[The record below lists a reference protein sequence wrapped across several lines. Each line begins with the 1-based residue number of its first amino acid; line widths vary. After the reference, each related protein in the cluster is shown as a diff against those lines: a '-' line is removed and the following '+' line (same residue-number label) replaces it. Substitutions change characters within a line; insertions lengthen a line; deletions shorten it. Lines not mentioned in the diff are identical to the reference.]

1 MTLTSKMTTLLK
13 NEIIGLMNGG
23 SLVYD
28 ATGNLLVLTTDAP
41 SDATYTPV
49 VGFDYADVPVNLGD
63 WSPPTSR
70 IGKNA
75 VELTF
80 PAVSNAANI
89 DAIAYTAN
97 GVVIERSSTGS
108 ALYSTSLQVGKA
120 YQHLDEATF
129 VAESITL
136 DFNNH
141 PLILGTDLA
150 QAIYNATLRGETI
163 NPVSTFSLELTQN
176 APSSGADT
184 VLDIP
189 AIEIPGS
196 GSFTTPGVASSF
208 LTAGELSKYKIDANA
223 RACANTAELRTE
235 TLTKDYPEI
244 GGWRLITDSGDIWW
258 RGALSPS
265 KYVYKDS
272 QLKILPGA
280 IVVAI

>member
-13 NEIIGLMNGG
+13 DEIIGLMNGG

-28 ATGNLLVLTTDAP
+28 ASGNLLVLTTDAP
-41 SDATYTPV
+41 SDSTYTPV
-49 VGFDYADVPVNLGD
+49 VGFGYADVPVNLGD
-63 WSPPTSR
+63 WSPPTGR

-80 PAVSNAANI
+80 PAVSNASNI

-97 GVVIERSSTGS
+97 GVVIERSSTGD

-129 VAESITL
+129 VAEAITL

-163 NPVSTFSLELTQN
+163 NPVSTFSLEFTQN

-189 AIEIPGS
+189 AIELPGS
-196 GSFTTPGVASSF
+196 GSFTAPDVASAF
-208 LTAGELSKYKIDANA
+208 LTVGELSKYKIDANA
-223 RACANTAELRTE
+223 RACANTTELRTE

>member
-1 MTLTSKMTTLLK
+1 MALTSKMTTILK
-13 NEIIGLMNGG
+13 DEIIGLMNGG
-23 SLVYD
+23 TLEYD
-28 ATGNLLVLTTDAP
+28 GAGNLLVLTTNAP
-41 SDATYTPV
+41 SDSSYTAV
-49 VGFDYADVPVNLGD
+49 VGFDYEDVPVNLGD
-63 WSPPTSR
+63 WSPPTGR

-80 PAVSNAANI
+80 PAVENPLNI

-97 GVVIERSSTGS
+97 GVVIERASTGE

-150 QAIYNATLRGETI
+150 QAIYNATLRGQTI
-163 NPVSTFSLELTQN
+163 NPVSTFLLEFTQN
-176 APSSGADT
+176 APTSGADT

-189 AIEIPGS
+189 QIEIPGS
-196 GSFTTPGVASSF
+196 GSFSAPDVASTF
-208 LTAGELSKYKIDANA
+208 LTVGELKKYKIDANA
-223 RACANTAELRTE
+223 RACANLLELRTE
-235 TLTKDYPEI
+235 TLLKDYPKI
-244 GGWRLITDSGDIWW
+244 GGWRLITDSGDVWW
-258 RGALSPS
+258 RGSLSPS